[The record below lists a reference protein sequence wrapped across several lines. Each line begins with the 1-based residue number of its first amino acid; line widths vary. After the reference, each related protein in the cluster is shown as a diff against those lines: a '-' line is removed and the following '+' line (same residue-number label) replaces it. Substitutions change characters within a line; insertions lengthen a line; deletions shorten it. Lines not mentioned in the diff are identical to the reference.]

1 MFGIV
6 LICVLIGDLCLV
18 VMDDDEDVV
27 CIEAPVPSNARTPR
41 PVARN
46 GGAVR
51 VRFNGE
57 GSKSASSPVCP
68 TKFKKH
74 RRAPREYVRPKEW
87 KVVRRYATGGRAQL
101 DVEDI
106 DFDIDKRARELM
118 ESSVMFLAH
127 EHVRRDEF
135 YLFTY
140 LLLSIYMSMHL
151 IYVLDLPQFKVF
163 I

>member
-18 VMDDDEDVV
+18 VMDDDDDVV
-27 CIEAPVPSNARTPR
+27 CIEAPVPPNARTPR

-74 RRAPREYVRPKEW
+74 RRVPREYVRPKEW

-106 DFDIDKRARELM
+106 DFAIYKKARELM
-118 ESSVMFLAH
+118 ESSGIILAH

-135 YLFTY
+135 YLSTY

>member
-1 MFGIV
+1 VFGIV

-27 CIEAPVPSNARTPR
+27 CIEAPVPINARTPR

-57 GSKSASSPVCP
+57 GSKAASSPDSAG
-68 TKFKKH
+68 KIKKQ
-74 RRAPREYVRPKEW
+74 RRADREYMLLKEW

-101 DVEDI
+101 DV
-106 DFDIDKRARELM
+106 
-118 ESSVMFLAH
+118 
-127 EHVRRDEF
+127 
-135 YLFTY
+135 
-140 LLLSIYMSMHL
+140 
-151 IYVLDLPQFKVF
+151 
-163 I
+163 

>member
-1 MFGIV
+1 MLSVSRRLSHPMLARSARLLAMAGPSESV
-6 LICVLIGDLCLV
+6 LMVKVRSPHLFPFAQ
-18 VMDDDEDVV
+18 ENSR
-27 CIEAPVPSNARTPR
+27 SN
-41 PVARN
+41 
-46 GGAVR
+46 
-51 VRFNGE
+51 E
-57 GSKSASSPVCP
+57 GLTVSMCG
-68 TKFKKH
+68 
-74 RRAPREYVRPKEW
+74 R

-106 DFDIDKRARELM
+106 DFDIYKKARELM
-118 ESSVMFLAH
+118 ESSGIILAH

-135 YLFTY
+135 YLSTY